1 MYSTSRT
8 KFNKVFY
15 YKTNFTNKDTRLK
28 VLKKFTN
35 YSQEKKVRLMFS
47 WLYKTTLIILYN
59 YQVFFV
65 ANKNNTLT
73 TTTIK

>member
-1 MYSTSRT
+1 MIKIITRFLIMYSTSRT

-15 YKTNFTNKDTRLK
+15 YKTNFTNKDIRLK

-47 WLYKTTLIILYN
+47 
-59 YQVFFV
+59 
-65 ANKNNTLT
+65 
-73 TTTIK
+73 